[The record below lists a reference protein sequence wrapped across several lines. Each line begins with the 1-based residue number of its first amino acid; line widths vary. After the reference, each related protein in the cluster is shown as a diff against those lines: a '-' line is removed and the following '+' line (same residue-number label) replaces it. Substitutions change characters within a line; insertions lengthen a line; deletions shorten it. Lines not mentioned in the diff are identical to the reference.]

1 MTYPSEPTTA
11 AQIHAGEPFD
21 ECPSCGKDRCACT
34 PRQRLDALIEADVA
48 WAFAQ
53 TSASLAKYAPRDTT
67 PLAGGSR

>member
-1 MTYPSEPTTA
+1 MTYTPEPTA
-11 AQIHAGEPFD
+11 PQQIHDTCPNCGE
-21 ECPSCGKDRCACT
+21 DRCFCT

-53 TSASLAKYAPRDTT
+53 TSAALAKYAPRDTT